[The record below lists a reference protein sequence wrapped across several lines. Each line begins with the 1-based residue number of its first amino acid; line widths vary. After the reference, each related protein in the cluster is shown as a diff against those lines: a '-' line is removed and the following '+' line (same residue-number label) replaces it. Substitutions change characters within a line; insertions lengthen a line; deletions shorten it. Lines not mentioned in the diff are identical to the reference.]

1 MSPSKKNQN
10 DFETSSSLFNTERN
24 DHNVKTETDHAQKPP
39 RYNIKKKLTNLSE
52 VPDPCHYN
60 PNYNSIYKKI
70 PSVKMVKPSFSPK
83 KVAVTSPNIG
93 GKRNKIVEQKQP
105 QLTEESKNMNEKKK
119 VSLLPPIDY
128 FGKNHALRF
137 SQYPDRK
144 SMIQPSCC
152 GDKLSYLEPF
162 DYLTNINKAPDFKK
176 MKERKEGDLINAS
189 SLATPSIG
197 YYQPK
202 YDLVVKKSPKI
213 SFSPRKKVKLSKQFL
228 IKKIWNSYD
237 VPTEYQ
243 LVKLDTDVKT
253 GEENKFI

>member
-119 VSLLPPIDY
+119 SFP
-128 FGKNHALRF
+128 FT
-137 SQYPDRK
+137 
-144 SMIQPSCC
+144 
-152 GDKLSYLEPF
+152 SY
-162 DYLTNINKAPDFKK
+162 
-176 MKERKEGDLINAS
+176 
-189 SLATPSIG
+189 
-197 YYQPK
+197 
-202 YDLVVKKSPKI
+202 
-213 SFSPRKKVKLSKQFL
+213 
-228 IKKIWNSYD
+228 
-237 VPTEYQ
+237 
-243 LVKLDTDVKT
+243 
-253 GEENKFI
+253 